1 MSSLPNLLK
10 SSSRNG
16 KRNGNATDA
25 GAVSPGIEARD
36 TAYLRGRAEFDSV
49 FSDLAKGKRNWQL
62 IAFGAMGVSAVL
74 AIGLTTVATQSRI
87 TPYVV
92 EVDKLGRAQA
102 FGPAERLRLTDQ
114 RVVTSE
120 LAGFIR
126 DIRSVVADPAAQ
138 ADLVRQAYAFVAE
151 SAAPFLNGY
160 FSAPSND
167 PRLLGRDVT
176 RLVEVSGVLPVP
188 GAAPGTETWK
198 VSWTETTLP
207 RSGGGQP
214 ITSAWEGY
222 LTTRTV
228 PPTTADHIAVNPLGL
243 YVTSINWTQLSTPT
257 SISTQQSGTPQAVSP
272 AVSAGAVP
280 GDVKANA
287 GAAPGAPAAAGVTP

>member
-1 MSSLPNLLK
+1 MSLPSLLK
-10 SSSRNG
+10 SGSRNG
-16 KRNGNATDA
+16 KRGGDNTDA
-25 GAVSPGIEARD
+25 GPVLLASATRFPD

-92 EVDKLGRAQA
+92 EVDKLGRAQS
-102 FGPAERLRLTDQ
+102 FGPAERLTLTDQ

-120 LAGFIR
+120 LAGFVR
-126 DIRSVVADPAAQ
+126 DIRSVVTDPAAQ
-138 ADLVRQAYAFVAE
+138 ADLVRQAYSFVAE
-151 SAAPFLNGY
+151 SAAPFLNAY
-160 FSAPSND
+160 FSTPTND
-167 PRLLGRDVT
+167 PRLLGQDVT
-176 RLVEVSGVLPVP
+176 RLVEVSAVLPVP
-188 GAAPGTETWK
+188 GAAAGTQTWK

-214 ITSAWEGY
+214 SVSAWEGY

-228 PPTTADHIAVNPLGL
+228 PPTTADHITMNPLGL
-243 YVTSINWTQLSTPT
+243 YVTSINWTQLSARRPE
-257 SISTQQSGTPQAVSP
+257 ISQGISP
-272 AVSAGAVP
+272 DVP
-280 GDVKANA
+280 AEAAPAEVKASIDPV
-287 GAAPGAPAAAGVTP
+287 PGAPATVGVRP